1 MRRRG
6 FRTISSLGSCWR
18 RCSSQLELRTRRHRA
33 YRASTVCTHAC
44 LCRTLENP
52 CRSQQGNGG
61 SRRRKSGNWLFQGFP
76 ISSSSSRT
84 PVAEAAGARTQLTCV
99 VGALA
104 IAVLLL
110 VGPNLLQH
118 LPTAALAAVVI
129 AAAIGL
135 FEVAD
140 LGRIYRIQQWEFW
153 LHVALTMAHH
163 FSMQE
168 EAAGKGRPRVSAA
181 HAEHEHR
188 ASA

>member
-1 MRRRG
+1 MAFARYLHWARAGGDARPG
-6 FRTISSLGSCWR
+6 WNCVRAGIGPTGHLRSVRTR
-18 RCSSQLELRTRRHRA
+18 AFAARLRTHVDPNKEMVGLGA
-33 YRASTVCTHAC
+33 ANLAT
-44 LCRTLENP
+44 
-52 CRSQQGNGG
+52 GF
-61 SRRRKSGNWLFQGFP
+61 FQGFP

-168 EAAGKGRPRVSAA
+168 EAAGEGRPRVSAA
-181 HAEHEHR
+181 HAEHENR